1 MDPNALQ
8 AELAAAKAKREAK
21 KAAQTSNPEASAQK
35 PIAQTNSKSSAP
47 MSLMDQLK
55 LKQQTKTEVTPEV
68 KESIAPSINANEAV
82 TAPISAPPS
91 SSDDKYA
98 KYKTMQKLNLPD
110 GAIRQKMTGDG
121 FKSDEIDTFLSSN
134 SSAALAPTS
143 TLPPK
148 EQPKSTPPPPA
159 AKPSPSLKVEPK
171 SSPSPPP
178 PPSLAKPVSVPPI
191 TATPA
196 APAPSSSDG
205 GKYDKYK
212 TMQRMNVP
220 EGAIRQKM
228 SGDGFP
234 AAEIDA
240 FLSTSGGGGAQGI
253 ATAPVGVSSKAP
265 LTPKMKPST
274 SAEFTKP
281 PTSPSSK
288 LSPLAMDIDQSSSLF
303 SSPSGSPMARAPLT
317 PMTDKASTAYDARQ
331 TSPEQRRSSGKAR
344 LEDFA
349 ERKRK
354 GDEALRREMV
364 AAGLS
369 EDVIDSF
376 FSGRSSVRVSRPHYP
391 LTTRYLIILAI
402 LTTKD
407 SWRRR

>member
-21 KAAQTSNPEASAQK
+21 KAAQANNLEISAPKSTS
-35 PIAQTNSKSSAP
+35 QTNSKSSAP
-47 MSLMDQLK
+47 MSLMEQLK
-55 LKQQTKTEVTPEV
+55 MKQQTKTESVAPV
-68 KESIAPSINANEAV
+68 KEPIAPPINVNEAIP
-82 TAPISAPPS
+82 APVAAVASL
-91 SSDDKYA
+91 SDDKYA

-121 FKSDEIDTFLSSN
+121 FKSDEIETFLN
-134 SSAALAPTS
+134 GSSATPAPASTS
-143 TLPPK
+143 PSK
-148 EQPKSTPPPPA
+148 EQPKSTVPPPA
-159 AKPSPSLKVEPK
+159 TKPSPTLKVEPK

-178 PPSLAKPVSVPPI
+178 SLFKPAPVPPI
-191 TATPA
+191 TAAPA
-196 APAPSSSDG
+196 APAPSSSSDG

-220 EGAIRQKM
+220 EGAVRQKM

-240 FLSTSGGGGAQGI
+240 FLNSTGGAQGI
-253 ATAPVGVSSKAP
+253 AAAPVGVSSKAP

-288 LSPLAMDIDQSSSLF
+288 LSPLAMDIDQPSSLL

-391 LTTRYLIILAI
+391 PPTTRYLTI
-402 LTTKD
+402 LTTAD
-407 SWRRR
+407 SW